1 MLCFLSAV
9 VVPMAMNRQEIILES
24 LERLGACSYQELAER
39 LGVSTMTV
47 RREVDRLANRGVVIK
62 TLGGAQHASARTADY
77 ETDVGSR
84 LALQVPQKRAIA
96 ARAVEL
102 IRPGQTIF
110 LDPSTTCLELA
121 KLLARRLQGVTIL
134 TNSALVCLELGRGSQ
149 NTILGIGGQYDP
161 ASGAFVGPA
170 GEETADRFFVDVA
183 FVSTKGFVPTEGTF
197 ESAIATIR
205 VKQVVARRCSE
216 LVLLADYTKF
226 GLRALCKV
234 LDMAQIHTVVTD
246 SAVPKSDLNQ
256 LQLAGKT
263 VHVADVAQGTQTTEV
278 GDAS

>member
-1 MLCFLSAV
+1 
-9 VVPMAMNRQEIILES
+9 MAMSRQEIILEN
-24 LERLGACSYQELAER
+24 LERRGACSYQELADR

-47 RREVDRLANRGVVIK
+47 RREIDRLASRGAVIK
-62 TLGGAQHASARTADY
+62 TLGGAQNATARAGDY

-84 LALQVPQKRAIA
+84 LSLHLPEKRAIA
-96 ARAVEL
+96 ARALEL

-121 KLLARRLQGVTIL
+121 KLLARRVQGVTIV
-134 TNSALVCLELGRGSQ
+134 TNSALACLELGRGTQ

-161 ASGAFVGPA
+161 ASGAFVGLA
-170 GEETADRFFVDVA
+170 GEEAADRFFVDRA
-183 FVSTKGFVPTEGTF
+183 FVSTKGFVPAEGTF

-216 LVLLADYTKF
+216 LVLLADHSKF

-234 LDMAQIHTVVTD
+234 LDSGQIHTVVTD
-246 SAVPKSDLNQ
+246 SGVAAADLRQ
-256 LQLAGKT
+256 LELAGKQIQ
-263 VHVADVAQGTQTTEV
+263 VAEIPQEFPAVEDAHVP
-278 GDAS
+278 